1 MSVQTG
7 YIESASAVPIPVA
20 LARWHAEAQCGEFD
34 TGRYRCRYFVW
45 GRGQPL
51 LFIHALM
58 DQAKSFASLMAHLT
72 ESFRCIGYELPTGDS
87 DGARL
92 GSIRHRDLVDDVFA
106 LLDHL
111 GVGQP
116 CLYGASFGGT
126 IALGAL
132 HAQPKRFLR
141 AALQSSFARHPLAPM
156 ERLVLN
162 FARWFPGC
170 MGDVPFWHRRQERF
184 DRPMFD
190 SAPTQ
195 AWDLKRAPA
204 ASLPISAF
212 AHRALMLSSLDLRPM
227 LPAIPHPVLVI
238 NGERDTAIHRDASAE
253 LAAALPH
260 ADRLDFADCGH
271 FAQYTHAPAV
281 AEALRRFL
289 LPPCGLTGR

>member
-1 MSVQTG
+1 MNVQTG
-7 YIESASAVPIPVA
+7 YIESAATVPIPEA
-20 LARWHAEAQCGEFD
+20 LARWRAEAQAGEFD
-34 TGRYRCRYFVW
+34 TGHYRCRYFVW

-51 LFIHALM
+51 LFIHALT
-58 DQAKSFASLMAHLT
+58 DQAKSFAPLMAHLT
-72 ESFRCIGYELPTGDS
+72 ESFRCIGYELPTGDG

-92 GSIRHRDLVDDVFA
+92 GSIRHRDLVDDIFA

-111 GVGQP
+111 QIGQA

-126 IALGAL
+126 IALAAL
-132 HAQPKRFLR
+132 HAQPKRLLR

-162 FARWFPGC
+162 FARWFPGRV
-170 MGDVPFWHRRQERF
+170 GNLPFWSSRQERF

-190 SAPTQ
+190 GAPTQ
-195 AWDLKRAPA
+195 AWDLKRSSATK
-204 ASLPISAF
+204 LPTAAF
-212 AHRALMLSSLDLRPM
+212 AHRALMLASLDLRPM
-227 LPAIPHPVLVI
+227 LPAISHPVLVI
-238 NGERDTAIHRDASAE
+238 NGERDTACHQAASAE
-253 LAAALPH
+253 LAAGLPH

-289 LPPCGLTGR
+289 LPPCGLTGH